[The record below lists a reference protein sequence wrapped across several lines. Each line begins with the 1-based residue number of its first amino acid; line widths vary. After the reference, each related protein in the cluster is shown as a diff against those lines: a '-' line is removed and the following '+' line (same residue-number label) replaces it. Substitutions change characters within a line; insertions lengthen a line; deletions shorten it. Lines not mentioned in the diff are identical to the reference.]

1 MTFIPL
7 TYKNFVKNKI
17 NNTIKVS
24 YKDSNSDT
32 FIYDNHLDSK
42 SIINTVPYS
51 ELSIEEVGLSNNNN
65 DELGSIDRFFRVS
78 DNFIK
83 NTQNRSS
90 LKEFINE
97 KNTLINGSNITN
109 DNIKEFRFRNSY
121 NIERIEQK
129 FLPSSFE
136 LQKKN
141 FVKKNLYR
149 DYNENYS
156 LDFYNS
162 LEYGFCNW
170 NTINFF
176 SQRFDT
182 VNIKNHSNCIVW
194 PNTKNTTSNQYDF
207 IDKSFNLSFYINLR
221 KNYSSYNEPECVFHV
236 PDFFSIYMIRSYNDT
251 EHRIAIVLG
260 DKTKEKLKNLQN
272 LNFQLNTDQDNLLS
286 QGIYVSSDLN
296 ILNNR
301 WYNLSFNYFK
311 NQDQTRDIEIFIDG
325 SIVKRKTITIARENS
340 NIQNSYICVG
350 NKPEYD
356 SNSNFEHVF
365 YQFFA
370 REFDKD
376 ISLGTDNQW
385 LDDNTIDTTNNF
397 LGNIHFEASSSQS
410 PESFHGEIHD
420 IRIYNQTL
428 SEEKVLNSC
437 TSVIE
442 SLSSE
447 VLEGLI
453 FYVPVH
459 YLPVYTRK
467 KGPFNASSDKLNLR
481 YSCIYNPYLANS
493 CGGLD
498 ITAENYLIDFVKNTK
513 PNVVIGG
520 EQQSYVYSDNIA
532 SSLNMLLSNTDDIKD
547 IKEGKTT
554 FSIYNKNLIDSNHS
568 QRENNVDSNLSYKNL
583 LILPND
589 NGIQKVRFDVIEE
602 VLSKLNKE
610 NTLQY
615 NQSKVNLKKPFNI
628 SIEDIFSDNVANSN
642 SWYNDDSLRVPDFR
656 DITEEDEFQG
666 NIITSVNIRKNSKNF
681 EFKYTKDK
689 IFNVS
694 NFIYHDDR
702 ITDITPSAVLVN
714 SNDPDNSVVNIINK
728 YNSIKNSGYKI
739 TESNPI
745 IRNYKQDAIDI
756 TYFNSSNVYFSKSLE
771 YNENVS
777 INYLKLPTPYSTI
790 NFDYDSIFTNIF
802 DISNKFYNKKIKKNS
817 LILKDNNL
825 STSNNNLDLT
835 FKDNKNSFL
844 FRSNCL
850 TKVAEWNY
858 VGHIFYNEGIISL
871 NRPELCYFGVDD
883 FEVDF
888 ESDFS
893 MFVHE
898 INIPVDAGLFDK
910 SLNNTHDDDLRHDES
925 AFNSEESFVYI
936 TDINLHDENLNVV
949 ARAKLARPAPKKKSD
964 SILFRLKMDY

>member
-24 YKDSNSDT
+24 YKNSDSST
-32 FIYDNHLDSK
+32 FIYDNHLNSK
-42 SIINTVPYS
+42 SIINTNPY
-51 ELSIEEVGLSNNNN
+51 EDLTIEEVGLNDNNNN
-65 DELGSIDRFFRVS
+65 KLEDIDRFFKAS
-78 DNFIK
+78 ENFIK
-83 NTQNRSS
+83 TNQSRIS
-90 LKEFINE
+90 LKAFIDK
-97 KNTLINGSNITN
+97 KNSLIDGTNITN

-121 NIERIEQK
+121 SIERIEQK

-141 FVKKNLYR
+141 FVKNNLYR
-149 DYNENYS
+149 DYKENYS

-194 PNTKNTTSNQYDF
+194 PNTKNSTGNQYNF
-207 IDKSFNLSFYINLR
+207 IDKSFNLSFYLNLR
-221 KNYSSYNEPECVFHV
+221 KNYSNHNEPECVFHV
-236 PDFFSIYMIRSYNDT
+236 PDFFSIYLIRSFNNT
-251 EHRIAIVLG
+251 NHRIAVVLG
-260 DKTKEKLKNLQN
+260 NKTKEKLKNIQG
-272 LNFQLNTDQDNLLS
+272 LNFALTTDQDNLLS
-286 QGIYVSSDLN
+286 QGVYVSSDLN

-311 NQDQTRDIEIFIDG
+311 NEDQTRDIEIFIDG
-325 SIVKRKTITIARENS
+325 SIVKSKTMTITKESN
-340 NIQNSYICVG
+340 NIQNSYICLG
-350 NKPEYD
+350 NKPQYNAD
-356 SNSNFEHVF
+356 SNFEHVF

-370 REFDKD
+370 RQFDKD
-376 ISLGTDNQW
+376 ISLGIENQW
-385 LDDNTIDTTNNF
+385 TDDGSIDTVNNY
-397 LGNIHFEASSSQS
+397 LGNVHFEASTNQIS
-410 PESFHGEIHD
+410 ESFHGEVHD

-437 TSVIE
+437 SSVIE
-442 SLSSE
+442 NLSNE
-447 VLEGLI
+447 LIEGLI

-498 ITAENYLIDFVKNTK
+498 ITVENYLVDFVKNSK

-532 SSLNMLLSNTDDIKD
+532 SSLNMLLSNTDDVKD

-554 FSIYNKNLIDSNHS
+554 FSIYNKNLSDSTHL
-568 QRENNVDSNLSYKNL
+568 QRSNNIDSNLSYKNL

-589 NGIQKVRFDVIEE
+589 NGIQKVRFNIIEE
-602 VLSKLNKE
+602 VLNNLNKD

-615 NQSKVNLKKPFNI
+615 NQDKINLKKLFNI
-628 SIEDIFSDNVANSN
+628 SVENIFLDANANSN
-642 SWYNDDSLRVPDFR
+642 SWYNDNSSRIPDFR
-656 DITEEDEFQG
+656 DITEEDETSG
-666 NIITSVNIRKNSKNF
+666 TATTSVNIKKNNKDF

-702 ITDITPSAVLVN
+702 ITDITPSAVLTN
-714 SNDPDNSVVNIINK
+714 ANDPDNRVVSLINK
-728 YNSIKNSGYKI
+728 YMFIKNTGYKI

-745 IRNYKQDAIDI
+745 IRNYKQDTADI
-756 TYFNSSNVYFSKSLE
+756 VYFNSANTYFSKQLE

-777 INYLKLPTPYSTI
+777 ISYLKLPTPYSTI
-790 NFDYDSIFTNIF
+790 NFDYDSIFTTIF

-825 STSNNNLDLT
+825 STSNNNLNLT
-835 FKDNKNSFL
+835 FKDDKNALL

-850 TKVAEWNY
+850 TKVADWNY
-858 VGHIFYNEGIISL
+858 VGHIFYNEGMISL
-871 NRPELCYFGVDD
+871 NRPELSYFGVDD
-883 FEVDF
+883 FEIDF

-898 INIPVDAGLFDK
+898 INVPVDSGLFDK
-910 SLNNTHDDDLRHDES
+910 SLNNTHDPDLRHDES

-936 TDINLHDENLNVV
+936 TDINLHDENLNIV